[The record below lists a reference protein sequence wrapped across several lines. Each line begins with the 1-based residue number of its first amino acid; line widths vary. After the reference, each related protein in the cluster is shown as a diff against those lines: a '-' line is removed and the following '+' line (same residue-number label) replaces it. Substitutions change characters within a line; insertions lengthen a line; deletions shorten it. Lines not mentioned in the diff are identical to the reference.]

1 MCNTVITLSKVIFHS
16 FLYVYQRVIYEDCT
30 NLPIICFAVGIGIHW
45 KPLET
50 IGSTIFSWSVQSMFH
65 GGCPIAGWFHTDNP
79 EMADFRGPFHETSI
93 PNRKKSDLQTTY
105 TKWIQFGPSTCAK
118 WLFSNCT
125 IFTHPLSPVSCDTQ
139 LTHVAHGDGSR
150 APNCFCP

>member
-50 IGSTIFSWSVQSMFH
+50 IGSTIFCWSVQSMFH

-79 EMADFRGPFHETSI
+79 EMADFRGPCQETSI
-93 PNRKKSDLQTTY
+93 SQKDRIYNLLTTL
-105 TKWIQFGPSTCAK
+105 IQFGRTCAK
-118 WLFSNCT
+118 GLFSNCT
-125 IFTHPLSPVSCDTQ
+125 IFTHSLSPVSCNRQ

>member
-50 IGSTIFSWSVQSMFH
+50 IGSTIFCWSVQSMFH

-93 PNRKKSDLQTTY
+93 PNRKNRIYKLL
-105 TKWIQFGPSTCAK
+105 IPSE
-118 WLFSNCT
+118 SNLDQVPAQNDCFPT
-125 IFTHPLSPVSCDTQ
+125 APSSLIRSLRSPAT
-139 LTHVAHGDGSR
+139 R
-150 APNCFCP
+150 N

>member
-30 NLPIICFAVGIGIHW
+30 NLPIGFAVGIGIHW

-50 IGSTIFSWSVQSMFH
+50 SGNHWKLLDPPFCWSVQSMFH

-93 PNRKKSDLQTTY
+93 SHRKIGSTNYLYQVHPIW
-105 TKWIQFGPSTCAK
+105 TKYLRKMAVFQLHHLHSSA
-118 WLFSNCT
+118 
-125 IFTHPLSPVSCDTQ
+125 LSGLLRHATNACC
-139 LTHVAHGDGSR
+139 SR
-150 APNCFCP
+150 